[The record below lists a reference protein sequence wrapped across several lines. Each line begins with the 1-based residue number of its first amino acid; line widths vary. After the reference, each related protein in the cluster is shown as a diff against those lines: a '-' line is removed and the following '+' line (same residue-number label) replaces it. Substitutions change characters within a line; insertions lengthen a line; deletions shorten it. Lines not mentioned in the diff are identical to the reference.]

1 MVLVINYA
9 EPKNGLKDVK
19 FVFTLFNQQL
29 FVLFDLKMAGTH
41 LGQIWPVS

>member
-19 FVFTLFNQQL
+19 FVFTLLNQQL
-29 FVLFDLKMAGTH
+29 FVLFDLKLVKTH
-41 LGQIWPVS
+41 LGQIWAVS